1 MGAWRAKSVANV
13 AVGVGVQA
21 LSDIITPTG
30 KIHSFLLQ
38 SDDGNSGNI
47 FVGDS
52 DVATGGG
59 EGGKLT
65 AGQSYTSP
73 ASEKGLDISTF
84 NVVASAAN
92 QTMRVLYWE
101 SGSLV

>member
-1 MGAWRAKSVANV
+1 MGAWRVKSIASVT
-13 AVGVGVQA
+13 VGTAIQA
-21 LSDIITPTG
+21 LLDLITPTG
-30 KIHSFLLQ
+30 IIHSFLLQ
-38 SDDGNSGNI
+38 ADDGNSGNI

-52 DVATGGG
+52 DVVTGGG

-73 ASEKGLDISTF
+73 ATQRGLDISTF
-84 NVVASAAN
+84 HVVASAVG
-92 QTMRVLYWE
+92 QTMRVIYWE